1 MKDPMKQLAKA
12 IRQKNAIL
20 FAGAGVSMS
29 VGLPSWDKL
38 ISHMEQ
44 ELGIAR
50 ELAGRPHHSYQT
62 LAEYYRLKQG
72 SLGPLRSW
80 MDRNWSVSRERVE
93 ESALHRLIVEL
104 DFPVIYTTNYDRNLE
119 VAYEIHGRDFV
130 KVANARD
137 ISRVRSDVTQI
148 IKYHGDF
155 DEDASLVLTET
166 DYFDRLSFDSPLDV
180 KFRSDA
186 LGRTILFIGYSL
198 SDMNIRLLLHRLWE
212 TWRRSGYERDRP
224 PSFVFMP
231 SRNPVEEAVLA
242 RWGITA
248 LSEEGD
254 NAQEALATFLQRLL
268 DMTRKAG

>member
-1 MKDPMKQLAKA
+1 VVNQTFD
-12 IRQKNAIL
+12 L
-20 FAGAGVSMS
+20 F
-29 VGLPSWDKL
+29 DKL
-38 ISHMEQ
+38 GASEDQ
-44 ELGIAR
+44 
-50 ELAGRPHHSYQT
+50 
-62 LAEYYRLKQG
+62 
-72 SLGPLRSW
+72 
-80 MDRNWSVSRERVE
+80 
-93 ESALHRLIVEL
+93 L

-137 ISRVRSDVTQI
+137 ICHARSDVTQI

-254 NAQEALATFLQRLL
+254 NAQEALAAFLRRLL